1 MRGCARLI
9 TFEGVTKTFADGTK
23 GVDNLSLTINSG
35 EFFVLIGPSGC
46 GKTTTMKMI
55 NRLIDP
61 TEGTIKI
68 DDDRVQDVNIH
79 KLRWNIGYVLQQIAL
94 FPNMTIAENIAI
106 VPEMM
111 KWSKTQISTRV
122 DELLQ
127 MVGLEPETFRDR
139 MPAEL
144 SGGQQ
149 QRIGVARALAGNPNI
164 ILMDEP
170 FSALDPISREQLQE
184 DIRKLQKEIKKTI
197 VFVTHDMDEALRLG
211 ERICMMR
218 NGAAV
223 QIGTPDELLDH
234 PKDEFVQQFIGSR
247 AKKTNPTV
255 EWTIKEFIQLNHESL
270 RSSIQM
276 DDPTLQITV
285 NHDGTLGELYYQL
298 KSYTTDVAV
307 HSNDTAAVVYERLQ
321 RYELP
326 ALPVLDADQLI
337 GVISYEDLAKMA
349 AKGSVTSS

>member
-1 MRGCARLI
+1 MI

-23 GVDNLSLTINSG
+23 GVNHLSLTINSG

-94 FPNMTIAENIAI
+94 FPNMTIAENIAV

-111 KWSKTQISTRV
+111 NWSKQEIQTRV

-127 MVGLEPETFRDR
+127 MVGLDPEQFRHR
-139 MPAEL
+139 MPDEL

-170 FSALDPISREQLQE
+170 FSALDPISREQLQQ
-184 DIRKLQKEIKKTI
+184 DIKNLQKDIQKTI
-197 VFVTHDMDEALRLG
+197 VFVTHDMDEALALG
-211 ERICMMR
+211 EKICVMQD
-218 NGAAV
+218 GTAV
-223 QIGTPDELLDH
+223 QIGTPEELVTN
-234 PKDEFVQQFIGSR
+234 PKNEFVQQFIGNR
-247 AKKTNPTV
+247 APKNAESIEAFINTASPYLQPNHSSDV
-255 EWTIKEFIQLNHESL
+255 ELQFTLNQDGSLAETTYRNMNQLNVEVLSFKNSVKDVYASL
-270 RSSIQM
+270 Q
-276 DDPTLQITV
+276 
-285 NHDGTLGELYYQL
+285 
-298 KSYTTDVAV
+298 KS
-307 HSNDTAAVVYERLQ
+307 N
-321 RYELP
+321 LP
-326 ALPVLDADQLI
+326 ALPVERENKII
-337 GVISYEDLAKMA
+337 GTISYEDLARMA
-349 AKGSVTSS
+349 AEGSGSK

>member
-1 MRGCARLI
+1 MI
-9 TFEGVTKTFADGTK
+9 TFKEVTKTFADGTK
-23 GVDNLSLTINSG
+23 GVDNLSLTIQSG

-61 TEGTIKI
+61 TSGVIEI
-68 DDDRVQDVNIH
+68 DDEHIQNMNMN

-94 FPNMTIAENIAI
+94 FPNMTIAQNIAV

-111 KWSKTQISTRV
+111 KWSKQDITQRV

-127 MVGLEPETFRDR
+127 MVGLKPEQFRDR
-139 MPAEL
+139 MPDEL

-197 VFVTHDMDEALRLG
+197 VFVTHDMDEALHLG
-211 ERICMMR
+211 EKICVMR
-218 NGAAV
+218 DGTAV
-223 QIGTPDELLDH
+223 QIGTPEELLSH
-234 PKDEFVQQFIGSR
+234 PKDDFVKQFIGSR
-247 AKKTNPTV
+247 GQKSFNRQ
-255 EWTIKEFIQLNHESL
+255 TIATIEDF
-270 RSSIQM
+270 
-276 DDPTLQITV
+276 V
-285 NHDGTLGELYYQL
+285 NHQNQFVRPSIDEQDSALQFTVKPNGSLDRVYYQGVERAEQASL
-298 KSYTTDVAV
+298 SPKSSPKDAY
-307 HSNDTAAVVYERLQ
+307 SLLQ
-321 RYELP
+321 TVKLP
-326 ALPVLDADQLI
+326 ALPVVENNQLV
-337 GVISYEDLAKMA
+337 GSISFEDLAKMA
-349 AKGSVTSS
+349 AEGGGEAQ

>member
-1 MRGCARLI
+1 MI

-61 TEGTIKI
+61 TEGIIRI
-68 DDDRVQDVNIH
+68 DDNHVQDMNIH

-94 FPNMTIAENIAI
+94 FPNMTIAENISI

-111 KWSKTQISTRV
+111 KWSKQDIRSRV
-122 DELLQ
+122 DELLT
-127 MVGLEPETFRDR
+127 MVGLEPKTFRDR
-139 MPAEL
+139 MPTEL

-218 NGAAV
+218 EGAAV
-223 QIGTPDELLDH
+223 QIGTPEELLNN
-234 PKDEFVQQFIGSR
+234 PKDEFVKQFIGSR
-247 AKKTNPTV
+247 APKDTQALS
-255 EWTIKEFIQLNHESL
+255 EQTIKEFIQHNHDYLSSFIQTEDPSL
-270 RSSIQM
+270 QM
-276 DDPTLQITV
+276 TV
-285 NHDGTLGELYYQL
+285 NEDGALDELYYQT
-298 KSYTTDVAV
+298 KKYPNEASVSVD
-307 HSNDTAAVVYERLQ
+307 STAAEVYSLLQ
-321 RYELP
+321 TYDLP
-326 ALPVLDADQLI
+326 ALPVTDSDKLVGA
-337 GVISYEDLAKMA
+337 ISYKDLARMA
-349 AKGSVTSS
+349 AKGSVMN